1 MQLAEN
7 LRVLRT
13 KSGRTLEEV
22 AVILD
27 VSRQSVAK
35 LETGDSYPDID
46 KCARLAKLYNV
57 SLDALVNKS
66 IDELLKEPTKDDRYI
81 FGVTKVREDGT
92 IMLPK
97 NAIDVL
103 KLKTDDALMV
113 FGDKKQGLAIIKC
126 GELKDFISGIESK
139 KVI

>member
-22 AVILD
+22 ANILD

-35 LETGDSYPDID
+35 WERDVSYPDID
-46 KCARLAKLYNV
+46 KCSRLAKLYNV
-57 SLDALVNKS
+57 SLDALVNKP
-66 IDELLKEPTKDDRYI
+66 IDELLKESTKDDRYI

-92 IMLPK
+92 ILLPK
-97 NAIDVL
+97 NAIDIL
-103 KLKTDDALMV
+103 ELKTDDALMV
-113 FGDKKQGLAIIKC
+113 FGDKRQGLAIIKC
-126 GELKDFISGIESK
+126 GESKDFISGIESEVK
-139 KVI
+139 

>member
-13 KSGRTLEEV
+13 KSGRTLEDV
-22 AVILD
+22 ADILD

-35 LETGDSYPDID
+35 WETGDSYPDID

-97 NAIDVL
+97 NAIDIL
-103 KLKTDDALMV
+103 ELKTDDALMV

>member
-1 MQLAEN
+1 MQIAEN

-22 AVILD
+22 ADIID

-35 LETGDSYPDID
+35 WEAGDSYPDID

-81 FGVTKVREDGT
+81 FGVTKVREDGS

-103 KLKTDDALMV
+103 ELKIDDALMV

-126 GELKDFISGIESK
+126 GEIKDFISGIESEGK
-139 KVI
+139 